1 MTASSVPARFGACL
15 ALLFLLSITPAL
27 AAATQP
33 AAPATAPAASTT
45 AASAAPT
52 PVVLDGKI
60 PLPADVPP
68 APALAD
74 VSSYVLMDYATG
86 TVIAAKA
93 PHVHLAPAS
102 LTKLMTVFLT
112 YQALKAGTVKMDRV
126 VPVSVAAW
134 KAGGS
139 RMFIQPGLP
148 VTTRQ
153 LIAGLMVDS
162 GNDAAVALSQAVAGT
177 QASFVTMMNHTAGL
191 LHLADTHYVNVD
203 GLPADDHYTSAFD
216 LARLSRV
223 IIESYPDV
231 LKIAGQQ
238 YYTYNKIRQP
248 NWNPLVFRDA
258 TVDGLKTGLTDASGH
273 CIDATAVR
281 SGRRL
286 IAVVMG
292 GPSWK
297 ASADDIEALLDY
309 GYRFFGNQTVV
320 KVDEVVGAIDDPLR
334 NPTHVPVSAAQ
345 TVVMTLPASKDMP
358 VSKTLTAM
366 SGLKGIIA
374 KGAVVGQVTIGVR
387 GRTVDTVPAV
397 ATIASKP
404 AWIGQRLLYEL
415 KQHL

>member
-1 MTASSVPARFGACL
+1 MTVSSVPARFGACL
-15 ALLFLLSITPAL
+15 ALLSILSVTPAL
-27 AAATQP
+27 AA
-33 AAPATAPAASTT
+33 
-45 AASAAPT
+45 SAGSA

-60 PLPADVPP
+60 PLPTDVPP
-68 APALAD
+68 APALSD
-74 VSSYVLMDYATG
+74 VSSYILLDDATG
-86 TVIAAKA
+86 AVIAAKA
-93 PHVHLAPAS
+93 PHAHLPPAS
-102 LTKLMTVFLT
+102 LTKLMTVYLT
-112 YQALKAGTVKMDRV
+112 YQALKADTVKMDQV

-139 RMFIQPGLP
+139 RMFIQPGMP
-148 VTTRQ
+148 VTMQQ

-162 GNDAAVALSQAVAGT
+162 GNDAAVALAQAVAGT

-223 IIESYPDV
+223 IIASYPDI
-231 LKIAGQQ
+231 LKVAAQQ

-248 NWNPLVFRDA
+248 NWNPLVFRDS

-309 GYRFFGNQTVV
+309 GYRFFGNQTVM
-320 KVDEVVGAIDDPLR
+320 KAGDVVGAIDDPLR
-334 NPTHVPVSAAQ
+334 NPTHVPVSVTE
-345 TVVMTLPASKDMP
+345 TVVMTLPASKTLP
-358 VSKTLTAM
+358 LKKTMTVL
-366 SGLKGIIA
+366 SGLKGKIA
-374 KGAVVGQVTIGVR
+374 KGEVVAHVAIGVN
-387 GRTVDTVPAV
+387 GKTIDTVPAV
-397 ATIASKP
+397 ATIAAKP
-404 AWIGQRLLYEL
+404 AGLGQRLMYEI
-415 KQHL
+415 KRHL